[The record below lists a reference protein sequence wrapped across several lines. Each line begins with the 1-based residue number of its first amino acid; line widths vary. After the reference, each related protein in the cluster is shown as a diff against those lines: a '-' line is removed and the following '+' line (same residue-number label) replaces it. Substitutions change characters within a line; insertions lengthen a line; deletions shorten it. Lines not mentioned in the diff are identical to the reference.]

1 MKRILITL
9 IVLAAS
15 FTSQAQTQLYRVN
28 LLRAKPGE
36 LLNLI
41 SVIKTDMT
49 QHQKLG
55 IEKPYLL
62 RHSQGDH
69 WDLMLIYPIQALDSY
84 FSAVETN
91 KRTASQSIEKKYG
104 DAFFD
109 LVSFQEEAIVSGP
122 DLQTF
127 INAFDNYNLFHIEIF
142 TALAGKQSELLKQ
155 REMENVFYSHINHR
169 PNLIFTRVF
178 GPAWDNFTIGSYQN
192 LQEYAADGGISF
204 EQEDAAAKKAG
215 FEGVNF
221 IGSYLRSLL
230 LEHHDTL
237 ANKVK

>member
-1 MKRILITL
+1 MKKLFL
-9 IVLAAS
+9 VLVLLATS
-15 FTSQAQTQLYRVN
+15 FASQAQTQLYRVN

-36 LLNLI
+36 LLHLI
-41 SVIKTDMT
+41 SVVKTDMA
-49 QHQKLG
+49 QHEKLG
-55 IEKPYLL
+55 IDKPYLL

-69 WDLMLIYPIQALDSY
+69 WDLMLIYPIQSLDVY
-84 FSAVETN
+84 FSTVKIN
-91 KRTASQSIEKKYG
+91 KRAASLAIEKKYG
-104 DAFFD
+104 DAYFD
-109 LVSFQEEAIVSGP
+109 LLSFQEEAIVSGP
-122 DLQTF
+122 DVQTF
-127 INAFDNYNLFHIEIF
+127 TQAFDNYNLFHIEIF
-142 TALAGKQSELLKQ
+142 TALAGKQTELLKQ

>member
-1 MKRILITL
+1 MKKILITL

-15 FTSQAQTQLYRVN
+15 FASDAQTQLYRVN

-36 LLNLI
+36 LLKLI
-41 SVIKTDMT
+41 SVIETDMA

-55 IEKPYLL
+55 INKPYLL

-69 WDLMLIYPIQALDSY
+69 WDLMLIYPIPDLDSY
-84 FSAVETN
+84 FSAAETD
-91 KRTASQSIEKKYG
+91 KRAASQSIEKKYG

-109 LVSFQEEAIVSGP
+109 LVSFQQEAIVSGP

-127 INAFDNYNLFHIEIF
+127 TNAFDNYNLFHIEIF

-204 EQEDAAAKKAG
+204 EQEDDAAKKAG

>member
-1 MKRILITL
+1 MKKWLLCLVLISL
-9 IVLAAS
+9 HAAVY
-15 FTSQAQTQLYRVN
+15 AQNQLYKVT

-36 LLNLI
+36 LLSLI
-41 SVIKTDMT
+41 ELVKTDIN
-49 QHQKLG
+49 QHDALG

-69 WDLMLIYPIQALDSY
+69 WDLMLIYPIPPLHIYLSEPAKNL
-84 FSAVETN
+84 
-91 KRTASQSIEKKYG
+91 RTMSLTLEKKYG

-109 LVSFQEEAIVSGP
+109 KVSFQEEAIVSGP
-122 DLQTF
+122 DTEVF
-127 INAFDNYNLFHIEIF
+127 EKAFANYKLFHIEIF
-142 TALAGKQSELLKQ
+142 TALAGKQAELLKQ
-155 REMENVFYSHINHR
+155 RQMENDFYSHIQHR

-178 GPAWDNFTIGSYQN
+178 GPAWDIFTIGSYKS
-192 LQEYAADGGISF
+192 LQEYADDGGITF
-204 EQEDAAAKKAG
+204 AEEDAAAKKAG

-237 ANKVK
+237 ANKVN